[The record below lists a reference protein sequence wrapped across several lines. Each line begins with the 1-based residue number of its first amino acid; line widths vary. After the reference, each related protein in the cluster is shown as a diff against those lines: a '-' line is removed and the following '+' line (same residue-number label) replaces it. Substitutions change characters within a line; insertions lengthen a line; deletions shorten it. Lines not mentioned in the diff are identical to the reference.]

1 MEEKEGSD
9 NHRKWKENQQQ
20 QREWARPQQLCRLD
34 FKVATEWV
42 FKTLVTQRTMER
54 KLPKMADSSAGSQRP
69 RAPIVSKN
77 LFSLWRSQG
86 RKGSG
91 RVSLTFS
98 ADADSKY
105 NWRSLLAILEVMYII
120 FIKKS
125 IPQLNLSKIV
135 QFHKGVGHSP
145 YFLFFTNI

>member
-1 MEEKEGSD
+1 M
-9 NHRKWKENQQQ
+9 WKKKREVITTENGKRISSN
-20 QREWARPQQLCRLD
+20 RENEPDLSSCAD